1 MCAVIV
7 FVVNVSNFLILKKSI
22 LIKFIFLN
30 IKEQEKKT
38 IKMNYWFFENM
49 RFRLNL
55 LMIENDNVEMEN
67 VDYVLI

>member
-22 LIKFIFLN
+22 LIKFIVLN